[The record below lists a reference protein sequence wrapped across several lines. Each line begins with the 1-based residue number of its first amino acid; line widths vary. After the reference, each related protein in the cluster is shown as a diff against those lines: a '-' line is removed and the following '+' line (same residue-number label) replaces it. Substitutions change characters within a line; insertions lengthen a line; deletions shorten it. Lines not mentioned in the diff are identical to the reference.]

1 MDGPK
6 VSRDGSLEYTNSEIR
21 ELIDEYIHSERDRKM
36 LKRRLID
43 GICFEP
49 LAEEFDL
56 SVRQTKTI
64 IYKAQEKLFRHIPF

>member
-1 MDGPK
+1 MNIEDLSNPQIA
-6 VSRDGSLEYTNSEIR
+6 EEIDKWIR
-21 ELIDEYIHSERDRKM
+21 GERNRKL

-56 SVRQTKTI
+56 SVARVKSI
-64 IYKAQEKLFRHIPF
+64 IYKEQERLFQKIEEE